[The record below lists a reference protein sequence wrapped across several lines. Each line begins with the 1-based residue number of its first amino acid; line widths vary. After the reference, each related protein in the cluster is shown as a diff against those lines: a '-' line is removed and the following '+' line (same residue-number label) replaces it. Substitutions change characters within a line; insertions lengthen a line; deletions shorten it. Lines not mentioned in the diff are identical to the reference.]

1 MQEGMPTGDEQGNR
15 MSSDRGK
22 QELQQ
27 ALLDLLREDPDILN
41 NFVSPVML
49 LKGSNNYRINKTRK
63 ICFYQTG

>member
-1 MQEGMPTGDEQGNR
+1 MCKLGMPTGDEQGNR

-41 NFVSPVML
+41 NVVSTAVLP
-49 LKGSNNYRINKTRK
+49 KGSSKQN
-63 ICFYQTG
+63 

>member
-1 MQEGMPTGDEQGNR
+1 MCKLGMPTGDEQGNR

-41 NFVSPVML
+41 NVVSTAVLPK
-49 LKGSNNYRINKTRK
+49 LKGVVNKTRK
-63 ICFYQTG
+63 ICFYQTGW

>member
-1 MQEGMPTGDEQGNR
+1 MHVQGGVPTRDEQGNR

-41 NFVSPVML
+41 NVVSTVIL
-49 LKGSNNYRINKTRK
+49 LKGSN
-63 ICFYQTG
+63 

>member
-1 MQEGMPTGDEQGNR
+1 MQGGMPTGDEQGNR

-41 NFVSPVML
+41 NVVSTAIL
-49 LKGSNNYRINKTRK
+49 AKGSSKQN
-63 ICFYQTG
+63 